1 MIVRLRC
8 SMHKEIYVSDLLV
21 DVISW
26 LLVLNLMWCYSIL
39 TIVLLL
45 DLFGFA
51 VLHMLNYET
60 IRHSCV

>member
-1 MIVRLRC
+1 
-8 SMHKEIYVSDLLV
+8 MHKEIYVSDLLV
-21 DVISW
+21 YVISW

-51 VLHMLNYET
+51 VFHMLNYET